1 MIENGGAGKTLTAE
15 RGEYVREK
23 TAVARLER
31 LEKEGSLVPADEVML
46 AWGQYTA
53 NATTVLLAI
62 PSDIGA
68 VWSTIKSAGQ
78 AADEVGGAFIVR
90 SSVSMPPNF
99 IWTMTILRPPPSEG
113 LGGSQPI

>member
-78 AADEVGGAFIVR
+78 AADEVRGRIHRALERLNATEFYLDDDH
-90 SSVSMPPNF
+90 PPAAA
-99 IWTMTILRPPPSEG
+99 E
-113 LGGSQPI
+113 